1 MSVKL
6 LRDGCDPVEV
16 QINQLTPTVVATL
29 FQVGGDLVS
38 GPSPLFARKG
48 RRAKRELVI
57 YFGKAW

>member
-29 FQVGGDLVS
+29 FQVGGDLAS
-38 GPSPLFARKG
+38 GFPRFARKG